1 MTDVQAMVAEFHA
14 KFGAPNNL
22 GQGKPNAMHERTELR
37 ADLIDEEFA
46 EFLDSH
52 RRVYVDYA
60 DYGARAFHE
69 LVDVDTVAYA
79 DALADLVYVCFGAA
93 IEAGIDLNM
102 VLREVHA
109 SNLSKLGEDGKP
121 MLRDDG
127 KILKGSGYFRP
138 NIKGV
143 LGLD

>member
-14 KFGAPNNL
+14 KFGAPNRL
-22 GQGKPNAMHERTELR
+22 GQGKPDAMHERTELR
-37 ADLIDEEFA
+37 KDLIEEEFD

-52 RRVYVDYA
+52 QTNYVGSSRLGFY
-60 DYGARAFHE
+60 HE

-93 IEAGIDLNM
+93 LEAGIDLNM

-121 MLRDDG
+121 ILRDDG
-127 KILKGSGYFRP
+127 KILKGPGYFRP

>member
-22 GQGKPNAMHERTELR
+22 GKGKPNAMHERTNLR
-37 ADLIDEEFA
+37 YDLILEEFR
-46 EFLDSH
+46 EFGHSQGVYLDDY
-52 RRVYVDYA
+52 YVE
-60 DYGARAFHE
+60 RS
-69 LVDVDTVAYA
+69 VDVDEVDTIEYA
-79 DALADLVYVCFGAA
+79 DALADLVYVCYGAA
-93 IEAGIDLNM
+93 AEAGIDLNM

-121 MLRDDG
+121 ILRDDG

>member
-1 MTDVQAMVAEFHA
+1 MVAEFHA

-22 GQGKPNAMHERTELR
+22 GKGKPNAMHERTELR
-37 ADLIDEEFA
+37 AELIDEEFD
-46 EFLDSH
+46 EFLASH
-52 RRVYVDYA
+52 RWEYTDNGCY
-60 DYGARAFHE
+60 HE

-79 DALADLVYVCFGAA
+79 DALADLIYVCYGAA
-93 IEAGIDLNM
+93 LEAGIDLNM

-121 MLRDDG
+121 ILRDDG
-127 KILKGSGYFRP
+127 KILKGPGYFRP

>member
-22 GQGKPNAMHERTELR
+22 GKGKPNAMHERTELR
-37 ADLIDEEFA
+37 AELIDEEFD

-52 RRVYVDYA
+52 RRSYTDDEY
-60 DYGARAFHE
+60 YHE

-93 IEAGIDLNM
+93 LEAGIDLNM

-121 MLRDDG
+121 ILRDDG
-127 KILKGSGYFRP
+127 KILKGPGYFRP
-138 NIKGV
+138 NIAGV

>member
-14 KFGAPNNL
+14 KFGAPNRL
-22 GQGKPNAMHERTELR
+22 GQGKPDAMHERTELR
-37 ADLIDEEFA
+37 KDLIDEEFD

-52 RRVYVDYA
+52 QTNYFGSSRLGFY
-60 DYGARAFHE
+60 HE

-93 IEAGIDLNM
+93 LEAGIDLNM

-109 SNLSKLGEDGKP
+109 SNLRKIWDDGTVHKRPDGKVIKP
-121 MLRDDG
+121 PTWTP
-127 KILKGSGYFRP
+127 P
-138 NIKGV
+138 NIARV
-143 LGLD
+143 LRLEP

>member
-22 GQGKPNAMHERTELR
+22 GNGKPNAFHDRTELR
-37 ADLIDEEFA
+37 KDLIEEEFE
-46 EFLDSH
+46 EFLFSH
-52 RRVYVDYA
+52 RTNYVDGRRLGFY
-60 DYGARAFHE
+60 YE

-109 SNLSKLGEDGKP
+109 SNLSKLGDDGKP
-121 MLRDDG
+121 ILRDDG
-127 KILKGSGYFRP
+127 KILKGQGYFRP
-138 NIKGV
+138 NIKEV
-143 LGLD
+143 RGL